1 MSGSRQDQKNQ
12 MRSSEAGA
20 AFTRHTVESS
30 RRQSVQG
37 HSPCTDACDDTVTA
51 LGRSLVHHGPHNDRA
66 FLYHLDPTD
75 LPEIT
80 GRLGAFAK
88 ERGYSRIF
96 ARIPATALDQFVSG
110 GYTPLVRIPGLFRG
124 EVDGY
129 YLAYRHPTRG
139 SRRSGNDEVLA
150 VAMAKA
156 GERDAACPALEPC
169 FTAVRATAAD
179 APAVAS
185 IYRSVF
191 ETYPVPI
198 HDPGYLAQKMQENLR
213 CFCVIKPG
221 SRIVAVAAA
230 EVDARAEF
238 AEMTGFATLPG
249 YRGHGF
255 AAILLQL
262 MEDDVYSSGIK
273 TVFAIARAGS
283 YPANITFAR
292 AGYAFAGALS
302 ESVNICGSVEDMNVW
317 WKSIG
322 VSDRSRQTVRRGN
335 NIRFQGEPFTRVKVE
350 CGTSRITML

>member
-1 MSGSRQDQKNQ
+1 
-12 MRSSEAGA
+12 
-20 AFTRHTVESS
+20 
-30 RRQSVQG
+30 
-37 HSPCTDACDDTVTA
+37 
-51 LGRSLVHHGPHNDRA
+51 
-66 FLYHLDPTD
+66 
-75 LPEIT
+75 
-80 GRLGAFAK
+80 
-88 ERGYSRIF
+88 
-96 ARIPATALDQFVSG
+96 
-110 GYTPLVRIPGLFRG
+110 LFRG
-124 EVDGY
+124 EVDGC

-169 FTAVRATAAD
+169 FTAVRATAVD

-198 HDPGYLAQKMQENLR
+198 DDPGYLAQKMQENLR
-213 CFCVIKPG
+213 CFCIIEPG
-221 SRIVAVAAA
+221 GRIVAVAAA

-262 MEDDVYSSGIK
+262 MEDDVSSSGIK

-322 VSDRSRQTVRRGN
+322 VLDRSRQTVRRGN
-335 NIRFQGEPFTRVKVE
+335 NIRFQGKPLTKAKVE